1 MTAKYWLGKPPVACD
16 VCGSGIETK
25 FFDARV
31 GSSWGNV
38 CEPCFEAHSC
48 QLGTGRG
55 QRYEL
60 NADGHWAK
68 TGG

>member
-16 VCGSGIETK
+16 VCGSYIETK

-31 GSSWGNV
+31 VNSWGNV
-38 CEPCFEAHSC
+38 CEPCFKAHSC

-60 NADGHWAK
+60 DSDGHWAK